1 MSVPQSGRLIRTGD
15 SRNLRSFVA
24 GQRPQKDLPCRRGAV
39 GEKGTHRL
47 EHLSRG
53 QKPKSVLPAEAKA
66 RSAVGSAS
74 RLGGHDAAP
83 HSLGQGRVEALA
95 RCEEF
100 QVDVKLSPDR
110 AVGGRSNSPPV
121 RAPSG
126 AGRWDGW
133 PIGRPFSPGP
143 SHVAHPPAPGRGPSA
158 RRLESRSVD
167 PPPPP
172 SAWPLLEAPG
182 DSWRLPVP
190 DHGHVDG
197 L

>member
-143 SHVAHPPAPGRGPSA
+143 SHVAHPPAPGRGPCPS
-158 RRLESRSVD
+158 LGITVVD
-167 PPPPP
+167 PPPGP
-172 SAWPLLEAPG
+172 SWRLLEAPG
-182 DSWRLPVP
+182 GSPCRAMATWMA
-190 DHGHVDG
+190 
-197 L
+197 